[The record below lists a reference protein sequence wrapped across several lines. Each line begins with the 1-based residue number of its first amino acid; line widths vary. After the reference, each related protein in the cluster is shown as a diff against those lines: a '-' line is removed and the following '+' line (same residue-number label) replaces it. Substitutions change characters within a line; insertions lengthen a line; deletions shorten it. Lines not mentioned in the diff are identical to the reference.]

1 MENLIQK
8 NFKEGCQNGNLKVR
22 QTKNN
27 LNESIFKNELFVH
40 SEPVNLFGSCPIFYE
55 GELGISLFWLG
66 VSYSGAAELGVYSS
80 SQQVPNCNVQK
91 GKVLSKQQSPSLVPP
106 SDIDYTVLLQE
117 AGAATLTT
125 SKLRLCSNKVD
136 SQPTTTIHFLCGKRS
151 LFSLPRNNSY
161 FIKSE
166 SDFASV

>member
-1 MENLIQK
+1 MSP
-8 NFKEGCQNGNLKVR
+8 FLKM
-22 QTKNN
+22 NC
-27 LNESIFKNELFVH
+27 LFIV
-40 SEPVNLFGSCPIFYE
+40 PVNLFGSCPIFYE

-106 SDIDYTVLLQE
+106 SDIDYTVLQE

-151 LFSLPRNNSY
+151 LFSLPRTTVISSSQNLTLQVFN
-161 FIKSE
+161 F
-166 SDFASV
+166 DPNLP

>member
-1 MENLIQK
+1 MSPFL
-8 NFKEGCQNGNLKVR
+8 
-22 QTKNN
+22 
-27 LNESIFKNELFVH
+27 KNELFVH
-40 SEPVNLFGSCPIFYE
+40 SAAVNLFGSCPIFYE

-106 SDIDYTVLLQE
+106 SDIDYTVLLLQE

-151 LFSLPRNNSY
+151 LFSLPRTTVISSSQNLTLQVFN
-161 FIKSE
+161 F
-166 SDFASV
+166 DPNLP

>member
-1 MENLIQK
+1 MELNYGKSDLK

-80 SQQVPNCNVQK
+80 S
-91 GKVLSKQQSPSLVPP
+91 
-106 SDIDYTVLLQE
+106 
-117 AGAATLTT
+117 
-125 SKLRLCSNKVD
+125 
-136 SQPTTTIHFLCGKRS
+136 
-151 LFSLPRNNSY
+151 
-161 FIKSE
+161 
-166 SDFASV
+166 